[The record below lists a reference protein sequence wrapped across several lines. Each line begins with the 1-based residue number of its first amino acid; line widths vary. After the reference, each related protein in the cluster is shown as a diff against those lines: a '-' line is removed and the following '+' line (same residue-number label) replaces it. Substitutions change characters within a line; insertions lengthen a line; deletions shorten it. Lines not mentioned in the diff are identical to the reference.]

1 MSIDA
6 HIQVVHNH
14 PAFLTRALLIC
25 DHISIEFL
33 LKLKVFGWRF
43 YWPSSVNKRWN
54 FLDASLVLSTGVLVT
69 WIVPL
74 FAWTFGLSLDAE
86 SIKIL
91 NVLRTARLARMV
103 RVAQRVHA
111 FKEAW
116 MLIRGLSDSVRTLFW
131 TCVVVCFVTY
141 IFAIF
146 GLLAI
151 IMPLQER
158 YNELLSQ
165 QATDED
171 SLETVLKLEEVLEIS
186 TGMDQ
191 LMYTLIQILMGD
203 SYHSF
208 TRTIMKHLQWSWLY
222 FYSYIA
228 VAVLVLMNL
237 VTAIIVDNALS
248 TSRMDEESQVKQK
261 EMAKDRDIRELK
273 KLFDTMDADGSGTLS
288 WDEFKDSFDD
298 PEMSKKWVLLDFQPG
313 ECRELFSLLDDGDG
327 EIATE
332 EFFDGLRRMK
342 GLAQSK
348 DIFRMQK
355 CIVHVAGMLEEV
367 KDQVNTLKHLRPQ
380 VFTKRAVPIS
390 PSSGSS
396 FASTL
401 HHQLL
406 GNSPGPDP
414 PEPGEEPPAALPE
427 QL

>member
-1 MSIDA
+1 
-6 HIQVVHNH
+6 
-14 PAFLTRALLIC
+14 
-25 DHISIEFL
+25 
-33 LKLKVFGWRF
+33 
-43 YWPSSVNKRWN
+43 
-54 FLDASLVLSTGVLVT
+54 
-69 WIVPL
+69 
-74 FAWTFGLSLDAE
+74 
-86 SIKIL
+86 
-91 NVLRTARLARMV
+91 
-103 RVAQRVHA
+103 
-111 FKEAW
+111 